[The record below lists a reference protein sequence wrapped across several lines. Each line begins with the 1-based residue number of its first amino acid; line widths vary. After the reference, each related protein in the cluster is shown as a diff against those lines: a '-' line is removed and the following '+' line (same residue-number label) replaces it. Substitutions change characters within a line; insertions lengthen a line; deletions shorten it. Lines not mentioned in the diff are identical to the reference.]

1 MKEVYDRR
9 RKEMDELYQLR
20 NEIKLARKL
29 MEKLTE
35 IKWSIE
41 KQAYSA
47 FKEYENY
54 LEKNNGNEVR

>member
-1 MKEVYDRR
+1 MREVYDRR
-9 RKEMDELYQLR
+9 RKETDELYQLR
-20 NEIKLARKL
+20 NEVKLARRL

-35 IKWSIE
+35 TKWSIE
-41 KQAYSA
+41 KNIYFA